1 MARQPAP
8 LRLAHSGSLNIQGWK
23 EALLARPDVVQPPEH
38 VYICIYIHTA
48 QEHVTSTETFKERK
62 LPPKMAAG
70 SEEDNGGQ
78 MFEHLQLFML
88 LSVRLAVPDAAHSFG
103 PRTPP
108 L

>member
-8 LRLAHSGSLNIQGWK
+8 LRLAHSSSVNIQGWK
-23 EALLARPDVVQPPEH
+23 EALLACPDVVQPPEH
-38 VYICIYIHTA
+38 VYIHTA
-48 QEHVTSTETFKERK
+48 RAHVTSTETFKGRK

-70 SEEDNGGQ
+70 SEKDNGGQ